1 MTRKGKQKTKLEAQ
15 WAVPVPLTFHSVLR
29 KLDTFGQAAS
39 DIKKKNKIMENDI
52 KVLNKSAE
60 KYADKADNT
69 GKFTIIA
76 KSNSM
81 KSAKDKQKTLETI
94 KKELQDNMKENCK
107 PQFK

>member
-1 MTRKGKQKTKLEAQ
+1 M
-15 WAVPVPLTFHSVLR
+15 PLTFHSVLR
-29 KLDTFGQAAS
+29 KRDTFGQAAS
-39 DIKKKNKIMENDI
+39 DIKQKNKIMENEI

-60 KYADKADNT
+60 KYADKT

-81 KSAKDKQKTLETI
+81 IRSAKDKQNTLETI
-94 KKELQDNMKENCK
+94 KKELQDKMKKNYK